1 MAIAPLQPHRS
12 WYRQFWYAERSPRD
26 TLTDR
31 ALIFAI
37 VALGLVA
44 GGMLLVG
51 SGYVGVRNGMPG
63 NVLLAFSVDLR

>member
-12 WYRQFWYAERSPRD
+12 WYRHFWYAERSPRD

-31 ALIFAI
+31 TLIFAI

-44 GGMLLVG
+44 GGMLLV
-51 SGYVGVRNGMPG
+51 RHHAAPHPPA
-63 NVLLAFSVDLR
+63 LVDAAR